1 MVAPQGWQFVKGK
14 ETMTLS
20 EKQQL
25 FTQLIAQLISWAG
38 ERGYRLTFGEAYRT
52 PEQAKLNAK
61 AGTGISNSLHTS
73 RLAVDFNLFINGVY
87 QTKSEAFLPLGEYW
101 ESLGG
106 TWGGRFKSNP
116 DGNHFSLEHN
126 GVR

>member
-1 MVAPQGWQFVKGK
+1 
-14 ETMTLS
+14 MTLS

-25 FTQLIAQLISWAG
+25 FTVMVANLIQWA
-38 ERGYRLTFGEAYRT
+38 EEHGYHLTFGEAYRT
-52 PEQAKLNAK
+52 TEQAALNAR
-61 AGTGISNSLHTS
+61 TGSGITNSLHTQ
-73 RLAVDFNLFINGVY
+73 RLAVDFNLFINGQY
-87 QTKSEAFLPLGEYW
+87 QTDSTAYRPLGEYW

-106 TWGGRFKSNP
+106 SWGGRFKTRP

>member
-1 MVAPQGWQFVKGK
+1 
-14 ETMTLS
+14 MTLS

-25 FTQLIAQLISWAG
+25 FTQLVAQLIAWAG

-61 AGTGISNSLHTS
+61 NGSGIANSLHS
-73 RLAVDFNLFINGVY
+73 QRLAVDLNLFVNGVY
-87 QTKSEAFLPLGEYW
+87 QTKTEDYLPLGEHW

-106 TWGGRFKSNP
+106 CWGGRFTSRP